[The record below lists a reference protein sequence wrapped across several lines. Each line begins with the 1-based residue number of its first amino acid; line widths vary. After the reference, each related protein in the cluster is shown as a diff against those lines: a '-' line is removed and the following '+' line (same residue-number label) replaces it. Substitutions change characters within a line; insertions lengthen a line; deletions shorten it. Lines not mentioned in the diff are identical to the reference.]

1 MTESCDKNE
10 LRLITDI
17 DVRSVTAADNYFLQ
31 DVIKQSQQIVV
42 GKIET
47 VHADGATNQDKNV
60 SGLN

>member
-31 DVIKQSQQIVV
+31 DVIKQSQQIVI

-60 SGLN
+60 YGLN